1 MLSYFNTINEVIA
14 ADTDTV
20 IIPVGSIEQHGSH
33 LPVGTDY
40 FIIDALSKA
49 VGEKIG
55 AYVLP
60 PLPISTCYEHKGKK
74 GSVWMRPT
82 TFHMMLQDIVLC
94 LKGQGFTRVIVML
107 GHGGIFAA
115 GPAIRELNAMNDG
128 LQVIKIEPP
137 ASSAM
142 KAVEDGDPWN
152 DLHAGEEETSVILY
166 LQEQTVHQDEMM
178 KNDYV
183 PSVPREYMNYSSILK
198 LSPTGVW
205 GMPSH
210 ASKEK
215 GEKLFGLM
223 VEHCLSYIQDAFE
236 HTTKEEW

>member
-1 MLSYFNTINEVIA
+1 MISYFNTVDDVIA
-14 ADTDTV
+14 SGVDTA
-20 IIPVGSIEQHGSH
+20 ILPIGSIEQHGSH
-33 LPVGTDY
+33 LPTGTDY
-40 FIIDALSKA
+40 FIIEALSRA
-49 VGEKIG
+49 VAERLH
-55 AYVLP
+55 AYLLP
-60 PLPISTCYEHKGKK
+60 PLPLSTCYEHKGKK

-94 LKGQGFTRVIVML
+94 LKQQGFKRIVVML

-115 GPAIRELNAMNDG
+115 GPAIRELNATSSD

-137 ASSAM
+137 ATPAM
-142 KAVEDGDPWN
+142 KAVEEGDPWN

-166 LQEQTVHQDEMM
+166 LQEQTVKKDKMM
-178 KNDYV
+178 ENDYV

-205 GMPSH
+205 GKPSY

-215 GEKLFGLM
+215 GEKLFSLM
-223 VEHCLSYIQDAFE
+223 VEHCLQYIEDAFQ
-236 HTTKEEW
+236 HTEVSEW

>member
-1 MLSYFNTINEVIA
+1 MISYFNTVDDVIA
-14 ADTDTV
+14 SGVDTV
-20 IIPVGSIEQHGSH
+20 ILPIGSVEQHGSH
-33 LPVGTDY
+33 LPTGTDY

-49 VGEKIG
+49 VGEKLP

-82 TFHMMLQDIVLC
+82 TFQLMLQDIVLC
-94 LKGQGFTRVIVML
+94 LKGQGFKKVVVML

-137 ASSAM
+137 ATKAM
-142 KAVEDGDPWN
+142 KEIEEGDPWN

-166 LQEQTVHQDEMM
+166 LQEKTVKKKEMI
-178 KNDYV
+178 KNDFV
-183 PSVPREYMNYSSILK
+183 PSVPREYMNYASLLK

-205 GMPSH
+205 GKPSF
-210 ASKEK
+210 ASREK
-215 GEKLFGLM
+215 GEKLFELM
-223 VEHCLSYIQDAFE
+223 VEHCLNYIQDAFA
-236 HTTKEEW
+236 HTEESAW

>member
-1 MLSYFNTINEVIA
+1 MLSYFNTVNEIA
-14 ADTDTV
+14 SSGTDTV

-40 FIIDALSKA
+40 FIIDALSRA
-49 VGEKIG
+49 VGERLS

-60 PLPISTCYEHKGKK
+60 PLPISTCLEHKGKK
-74 GSVWMRPT
+74 GSVWMRPS
-82 TFHMMLQDIVLC
+82 TFMTMLSDIVLC
-94 LKGQGFTRVIVML
+94 LKGQGFKKVIVML

-115 GPAIRELNAMNDG
+115 GPAIRELNAMNSG
-128 LQVIKIEPP
+128 LQVIKLEPP
-137 ASSAM
+137 ASPAM

-166 LQEQTVHQDEMM
+166 LQEQTVHTDEMM
-178 KNDYV
+178 KNDFV
-183 PSVPREYMNYSSILK
+183 PQVPREYMNYASILK

-223 VEHCLSYIQDAFE
+223 VEHCLNYIEDAFA
-236 HTTKEEW
+236 HTTEEEW

>member
-1 MLSYFNTINEVIA
+1 MISYFNTVDDVIA
-14 ADTDTV
+14 SGVDTV
-20 IIPVGSIEQHGSH
+20 ILPIGSVEQHGSH
-33 LPVGTDY
+33 LPTGTDY

-49 VGEKIG
+49 VGEKLP

-82 TFHMMLQDIVLC
+82 TFQLMLQDIVLC
-94 LKGQGFTRVIVML
+94 LKGQGFKKVVVML

-115 GPAIRELNAMNDG
+115 GPAIRELNAMNDD

-137 ASSAM
+137 ATKAM
-142 KAVEDGDPWN
+142 KEIEEGDPWN

-166 LQEQTVHQDEMM
+166 LQEKTVKKKEMI
-178 KNDYV
+178 KNDFV
-183 PSVPREYMNYSSILK
+183 PSVPREYMNYASLLR

-205 GMPSH
+205 GKPSF
-210 ASKEK
+210 ASREK
-215 GEKLFGLM
+215 GEKLFELM
-223 VEHCLSYIQDAFE
+223 VEHCLNYIQDAFA
-236 HTTKEEW
+236 HTEESAW

>member
-1 MLSYFNTINEVIA
+1 MVSYYNTIDDIA
-14 ADTDTV
+14 ASGVDTV

-40 FIIDALSKA
+40 FIAGSLAEA
-49 VGEKIG
+49 VAERIG
-55 AYVLP
+55 AYVIP
-60 PLPISTCYEHKGKK
+60 PLPISTCMEHIGKK
-74 GSVWMRPT
+74 GSIFMRPS
-82 TFHMMLQDIVLC
+82 TFHTMLQDIVLC
-94 LKGQGFTRVIVML
+94 LKNQGFKRVVVLL

-137 ASSAM
+137 ASKAM
-142 KAVEDGDPWN
+142 KEIEDGDPYN

-166 LQEQTVHQDEMM
+166 LQEQTVKKDEMM

-183 PSVPREYMNYSSILK
+183 PSVPREYMNYASILK

-210 ASKEK
+210 ASAEK
-215 GEKLFGLM
+215 GGKLFELM
-223 VEHCLSYIQDAFE
+223 IEHCVNYIEDAFLHCTE
-236 HTTKEEW
+236 SKW